1 MTKKFIAQLHGRI
14 IIIVAIAVI
23 FAWSPWIT
31 DEYATTAVV
40 EFLDGPDQNYNYLG
54 DLISLRDLPKTVVR
68 VPFGDLVYFPSEAM
82 YIVAFWGRGII

>member
-40 EFLDGPDQNYNYLG
+40 EFLDGPD
-54 DLISLRDLPKTVVR
+54 
-68 VPFGDLVYFPSEAM
+68 
-82 YIVAFWGRGII
+82 